1 MIIRRLIYMS
11 NIKALKPWSESQ
23 GQIKMIKLTHA
34 KYANNFKVL
43 LTFSDGHEA
52 IFDGK
57 QLLKNEGPLLE
68 ALRDENYFKRV
79 FIDAG
84 ALCWPNGLELSPHKL
99 YDTLELTE
107 AA

>member
-1 MIIRRLIYMS
+1 
-11 NIKALKPWSESQ
+11 
-23 GQIKMIKLTHA
+23 MIKLTHA
-34 KYANNFKVL
+34 KYEKDFRVL

-57 QLLKNEGPLLE
+57 HLLKREGPLLD
-68 ALRDENYFKRV
+68 ALRDESYFKRV

-84 ALCWPNGLELSPHKL
+84 ALCWPNGLELSPMKL
-99 YDTLELTE
+99 YDTLALTE

>member
-1 MIIRRLIYMS
+1 
-11 NIKALKPWSESQ
+11 
-23 GQIKMIKLTHA
+23 MIKLTHA
-34 KYANNFKVL
+34 KYDKHFKVL

-52 IFDGK
+52 IFDGSH
-57 QLLKNEGPLLE
+57 LLMREGPLLE
-68 ALRDENYFKRV
+68 PLRDEAYFKRV

-84 ALCWPNGLELSPHKL
+84 ALCWPNGLELSPMKL